1 MTTFG
6 DRYILKILL
15 LFILYGILPAQESFT
30 GNLSLVSTYVWRGI
44 KVNSGP
50 ALQGSAAG
58 NFGIL
63 TVGFWGSSIDIDT
76 DQEIETDLS
85 ADLALPTGDL
95 STTFGATVYM
105 FDFRSFNATADAE
118 VELHL
123 LTKYGAFGLS
133 AYYVPRQNSTKND
146 LNRSV
151 YDLEFSGT
159 LQLGHADLSAL
170 VGYGTYSSRWMP
182 DGATK
187 DPVALFLL
195 TAGTSV
201 TDAVSVSAN
210 YSIDLGSGFENIFY
224 FGGSYSF

>member
-1 MTTFG
+1 MKTFG
-6 DRYILKILL
+6 MRHILSILML
-15 LFILYGILPAQESFT
+15 LTLYGVLPAQDSFT
-30 GNLSLVSTYVWRGI
+30 GDLSLVSTYVWRGI
-44 KVNSGP
+44 KINSGP
-50 ALQGSAAG
+50 AFQGSVSG
-58 NFGIL
+58 TFGIV
-63 TVGFWGSSIDIDT
+63 TVGFWGSSIDIGT

-95 STTFGATVYM
+95 SSTLGATVYM

-118 VELHL
+118 VEIHL
-123 LTKYGAFGLS
+123 LAEYGVFGLA

-159 LQLGHADLSAL
+159 LQLGRANLSAL

-182 DGATK
+182 DGPKK
-187 DPVALFLL
+187 DAVALLLL

-210 YSIDLGSGFENIFY
+210 YSIDLGSGYEDIFY